1 MKQNIS
7 GKIRNLSMSTKQ
19 AFKFSIYE
27 AISNSIHSI
36 HIKELT
42 NTSIDININYKNGI
56 VEDMEII
63 DYAEG
68 FTSNNFN
75 TFLEAEKTS
84 KEKYGCKG
92 LGRFTWL
99 LAFEN
104 VYISSVFS
112 ENGKVYKRTFN
123 FNTYWDNE
131 TPTEENTKV
140 EIKTD
145 TNNKTSIRFS
155 KPKDKF
161 SYKKIT
167 NIIIDHFLAQFFLLN
182 EEGYNLKI
190 NITHSLLTDEK
201 NEKEFEDINIIEFKY
216 RDKQKFDLYDYGNKT
231 TFELYHV
238 FTNYNNS
245 KKHQILLCAGL
256 RKVKSKKFEHFPD
269 DYIFN
274 EDKSEKFSSYL
285 AVICSDFLDKKV
297 SLDRGNL
304 SLKSIEDYEEDEYNF
319 ENEKNFIPITDETIF
334 NEVKEL
340 SNKYLEENKYTIKWN
355 EDREKRI
362 EDFKKEHIYLN
373 PLLKDVNILW
383 SDKYDDIYNKVNQK
397 KINKEKEVKKHI
409 NKLINTLEKNDN
421 KDLTTSKEFTNAIK
435 EATNLNSIE
444 LSAYVYYRKYALSLL
459 DNLISYKNIT
469 EQDYYLEEKIH
480 NFLFPMGKTSEE
492 VEYDEHNLW
501 VIDDRWAF
509 YKHIFSNKQLKTS
522 NPDTNSQKRPDIL
535 IFSENKEREINIDK
549 VLIIELKRPGIP
561 SDHYDPHEQVLNN
574 IIEIWKSK
582 SLKNNKGK
590 VIPISNNV
598 IFYAYILSDYNSKFI
613 NNKAIISYRYREAP
627 DGTYYLYQ
635 DATKDNPT
643 INFNIIPYTILHS
656 IAYDRNLAFISKLDE

>member
-7 GKIRNLSMSTKQ
+7 GKIRNLSMTSKE
-19 AFKFSIYE
+19 AFKYSIHE

-36 HIKELT
+36 HINKLK

-99 LAFEN
+99 LAFKN
-104 VYISSVFS
+104 VYISSIFS
-112 ENGKVYKRTFN
+112 ENEKVYNRKFN
-123 FNTYWDNE
+123 FNTDWDNE

-145 TNNKTSIRFS
+145 TDNKTLIRLS
-155 KPKDKF
+155 NPKDKF
-161 SYKKIT
+161 SYKKIK
-167 NIIIDHFLAQFFLLN
+167 NMIIDHFLAQFFLLN

-190 NITHSLLTDEK
+190 NIKHSLLTDEK
-201 NEKEFEDINIIEFKY
+201 NKEEFEDINIIDFKY
-216 RDKQKFDLYDYGNKT
+216 KNKQTFDLYDYGNKI

-238 FTNYNNS
+238 FTNYNNL

-256 RKVKSKKFEHFPD
+256 RKVKGKKFEHFPD

-274 EDKSEKFSSYL
+274 EDKSKQFSSYL
-285 AVICSDFLDKKV
+285 AVVCSDFLDKKV

-304 SLKSIEDYEEDEYNF
+304 SLKSIEDYEEDEYNLK
-319 ENEKNFIPITDETIF
+319 NEKNFVPITDEIIF
-334 NEVKEL
+334 NEVEEL

-373 PLLKDVNILW
+373 PLLKEVNISW

-409 NKLINTLEKNDN
+409 DKLIKTLEQNDTEDFISSN
-421 KDLTTSKEFTNAIK
+421 EFTKAIK

-444 LSAYVYYRKYALSLL
+444 LSSYVYYRKYALSLL
-459 DNLISYKNIT
+459 DNLISYKNMN
-469 EQDYYLEEKIH
+469 EKDYFLEDKIH

-509 YKHIFSNKQLKTS
+509 YKYIFSNKQLRS
-522 NPDTNSQKRPDIL
+522 FSPNTNSQKRPDIL
-535 IFSENKEREINIDK
+535 IFSENKERETIIDK
-549 VLIIELKRPGIP
+549 ILIIELKRPGKP
-561 SDHYDPHEQVLNN
+561 SDHYDPHEQVLSN
-574 IIEIWKSK
+574 IIEIWQSG
-582 SLKNNKGK
+582 SLKNNQGK
-590 VIPISNNV
+590 VVQISNNV

-613 NNKAIISYRYREAP
+613 NNKAIQIYRYREAP

-635 DATKDNPT
+635 DATSKNPS

-656 IAYDRNLAFISKLDE
+656 IAYDRNLAFISKLDK

>member
-104 VYISSVFS
+104 VYISSIFS

-131 TPTEENTKV
+131 TPTEENTKA

-145 TNNKTSIRFS
+145 TDNKTLIRLS
-155 KPKDKF
+155 NPKDKF
-161 SYKKIT
+161 SYKKIK
-167 NIIIDHFLAQFFLLN
+167 NMIIDHFLAQFFLLN

-190 NITHSLLTDEK
+190 NIKHSLLTDEK
-201 NEKEFEDINIIEFKY
+201 NKEEFEDINIIDFKY
-216 RDKQKFDLYDYGNKT
+216 KNKQTFDLYDYGNKI

-238 FTNYNNS
+238 FTNYNNL

-256 RKVKSKKFEHFPD
+256 RKVKGKKFEHFPD

-274 EDKSEKFSSYL
+274 EDKSKKFSSYL
-285 AVICSDFLDKKV
+285 AVVCSDFLDKKV

-304 SLKSIEDYEEDEYNF
+304 SLKSIEDYEEDEYNLK
-319 ENEKNFIPITDETIF
+319 NEKNFVPITDEIIF
-334 NEVKEL
+334 NEVEEL

-373 PLLKDVNILW
+373 PLLKEVNISW

-409 NKLINTLEKNDN
+409 DKLIKTLEQNDTE
-421 KDLTTSKEFTNAIK
+421 DFISSKEFTKAIK

-444 LSAYVYYRKYALSLL
+444 LSVYVYYRKYALQLL
-459 DNLISYKNIT
+459 ESILSYKDKDKQ
-469 EQDYYLEEKIH
+469 EYFKEDKIH
-480 NFLFPMGKTSEE
+480 NFLYPQRKNSENTDYE
-492 VEYDEHNLW
+492 SHNLW

-509 YKHIFSNKQLKTS
+509 YEYITSETELYKINK
-522 NPDTNSQKRPDIL
+522 DSQSKQRPDIV
-535 IFSENKEREINIDK
+535 IFSSLERQINSI
-549 VLIIELKRPGIP
+549 LLIELKRPNKSHKGNNPHKQLKNYI
-561 SDHYDPHEQVLNN
+561 YDINN
-574 IIEIWKSK
+574 SK
-582 SLKNNKGK
+582 SIVTSTGRTLKLADK
-590 VIPISNNV
+590 VKYYGYIICNTNDEFILKEV
-598 IFYAYILSDYNSKFI
+598 INEYSYKKDYDGSFYLHNIDDGQTPETTIQILDFELLLENAK
-613 NNKAIISYRYREAP
+613 NRNKA
-627 DGTYYLYQ
+627 
-635 DATKDNPT
+635 
-643 INFNIIPYTILHS
+643 
-656 IAYDRNLAFISKLDE
+656 FIDKLPI